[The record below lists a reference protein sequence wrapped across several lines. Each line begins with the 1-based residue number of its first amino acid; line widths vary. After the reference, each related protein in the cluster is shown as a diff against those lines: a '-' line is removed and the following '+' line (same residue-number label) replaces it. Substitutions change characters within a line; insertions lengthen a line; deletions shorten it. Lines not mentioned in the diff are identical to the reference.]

1 MSPNTYLQVISFPAT
16 KKKNNN
22 NKQQHFYLRRET
34 SRSAL
39 FLPLLPYL
47 PLQGWFMALSWYSH
61 RKVRRSCACTEGA
74 TIAGPAQGSREP
86 GQSPH
91 TKEAPRAAGYATL
104 VVRGKGLRAGCLPGA
119 LGARGRAGD
128 SARGRAPSQHLSG
141 LRCQGPRE
149 GGGRWACPSRRSAVG
164 DVPVS
169 P

>member
-1 MSPNTYLQVISFPAT
+1 VPFSFPSSRISRCRAGLW
-16 KKKNNN
+16 
-22 NKQQHFYLRRET
+22 HYLDTRTERCAA
-34 SRSAL
+34 R
-39 FLPLLPYL
+39 
-47 PLQGWFMALSWYSH
+47 
-61 RKVRRSCACTEGA
+61 ACTEGA

-149 GGGRWACPSRRSAVG
+149 GGGR
-164 DVPVS
+164 
-169 P
+169 